1 MVDVILL
8 ETVAGL
14 GKAGDKV
21 TVKPGFARNFLLP
34 QTKAMAATKANLEA
48 FEAKRSDL
56 EADVKAKEAA
66 AKEVA
71 EKLSSVSLSFER
83 QASETGFLYGSVKS
97 TDIINELAAEGVK
110 LTRSQVEI
118 PNPIKEIGA
127 DHFAMVTLY
136 GDVVVKLPI
145 SVSRPALA

>member
-21 TVKPGFARNFLLP
+21 TVKPGFSRNFLLP
-34 QTKAMAATKANLEA
+34 QSKAMAATKANVEA
-48 FEAKRSDL
+48 FETKRAAL
-56 EADVKAKEAA
+56 EADVQAKEAA
-66 AKEVA
+66 AKEIA
-71 EKLSSVSLSFER
+71 TKLADFALSFER

-118 PNPIKEIGA
+118 PNPIKEVGS

-145 SVSRPALA
+145 SVARPALA